1 MRATRSLPT
10 AARRGATA
18 RLALALAGFAVTMAA
33 FAVAATPAHAAASRA
48 VTAVRAAHAAVVATY
63 PADGSVLASPPAEVT
78 VTFDEPVVM
87 TPSSLAVY
95 TPNGNRA
102 DTGTTTLG
110 APYEIQ
116 VSLLGGL
123 GNGTYTATWHVVS
136 DDTHPVSGAFTFSV
150 GAPSATSVPALSVSG
165 DWLVSA
171 AFTVARWL
179 EYGCFALLCGSVAF
193 LIACWPDGARRR
205 GVARLVTLSWAGLLV
220 STLLGLLLQGPYA
233 ANAGLGSL
241 LDPSLLRSTLNSRLG
256 TASQARELMAFL
268 AGVAASLLLP
278 RLPSL
283 RRRGLVVAGIGW
295 AVLSTS
301 VAASWA
307 VYDHAS
313 TGVQAASGL
322 PVAIVHLDAMALWI
336 GGLAVL
342 AGFALRRP
350 GEPGVAA
357 AVPRFSAM
365 ALACVTA
372 IVASGAYQTW
382 REVGEWGALTGTPYG
397 RLVLAKM
404 AGLVALIA
412 LGYLARRVIRRA
424 RPELDWTRAMLRLRL
439 SVAAELLVAA
449 AILALSALLVNTAT
463 GREAY
468 APTVTASQ
476 PFDTGAPGG
485 TGVAHV
491 FVGPARLGPNTVE
504 VYLTAVRGSSIAPA
518 AVTADLFFPARHIGP
533 VPVTL
538 TRTGTGQYRALNV
551 VFAFTGQWTLRI
563 TVRGD
568 AFDETSVW
576 FPVAVH

>member
-1 MRATRSLPT
+1 M
-10 AARRGATA
+10 AAGLVLAFLAVIVAPGAHAATA
-18 RLALALAGFAVTMAA
+18 RAGRM
-33 FAVAATPAHAAASRA
+33 
-48 VTAVRAAHAAVVATY
+48 AHAAVVSTY
-63 PADGSVLASPPAEVT
+63 PADGSVLASAPAEVT

-87 TPSSLAVY
+87 TPASLAVY

-123 GNGTYTATWHVVS
+123 GPGTYTAAWHVVS
-136 DDTHPVSGAFTFSV
+136 DDTHPVSGAFTFSI
-150 GAPSATSVPALSVSG
+150 GAPSATSVPALSVTG

-179 EYGCFALLCGSVAF
+179 EYGCFALLCGAVAF
-193 LIACWPDGARRR
+193 LITCWPDGARRR
-205 GVARLVTLSWAGLLV
+205 GVARLVTLSWAGLLL

-241 LDPSLLRSTLNSRLG
+241 LDPSLLRSTLNSKLG
-256 TASQARELMAFL
+256 AASQARELMAFL
-268 AGVAASLLLP
+268 AGATASVLLP

-283 RRRGLVVAGIGW
+283 RRRGLIIAGVGW
-295 AVLSTS
+295 GVLSS
-301 VAASWA
+301 AVAASWA

-313 TGVQAASGL
+313 TGVQAGSGL
-322 PVAIVHLDAMALWI
+322 PVAMVHLDAMAIWI

-350 GEPGVAA
+350 GEPGVTA
-357 AVPRFSAM
+357 AVPRFSAV
-365 ALACVTA
+365 ALACVTV

-397 RLVLAKM
+397 RLVLAKV
-404 AGLVALIA
+404 AGLLALIA

-424 RPELDWTRAMLRLRL
+424 TPEPAWTQAMARLRW
-439 SVAAELLVAA
+439 SVAAELLIAMV
-449 AILALSALLVNTAT
+449 ILGLSAVLVNTAT

-468 APTVTASQ
+468 APTVSASQ
-476 PFDTGAPGG
+476 PFDTGGPGG
-485 TGVAHV
+485 AGTAHV

-504 VYLTAVRGSSIAPA
+504 VYFTAADGKSLVPA
-518 AVTADLFFPARHIGP
+518 GVTADLFFPAKGIGP
-533 VPVTL
+533 VPVALAATAP
-538 TRTGTGQYRALNV
+538 GQYRAQAV
-551 VFAFTGQWTLRI
+551 AFGFTGRWTLRI
-563 TVRGD
+563 TVRSD

-576 FPVAVH
+576 FPVAAH